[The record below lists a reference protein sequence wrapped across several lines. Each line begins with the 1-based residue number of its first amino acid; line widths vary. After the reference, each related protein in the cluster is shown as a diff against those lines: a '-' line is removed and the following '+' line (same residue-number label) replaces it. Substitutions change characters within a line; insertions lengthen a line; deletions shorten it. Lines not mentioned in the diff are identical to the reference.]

1 MAKIERE
8 ENKNIYSLFLHDPVA
23 GGGHAVDTHVRG
35 PVLVADCD
43 GESPEV
49 SSDDLNCL
57 VSSTRDLQAL
67 PLALVSSLVSRP
79 VRANSCNNREKLFY
93 SSAKIYLVLHKG
105 LEFSREN
112 NFG

>member
-1 MAKIERE
+1 M
-8 ENKNIYSLFLHDPVA
+8 
-23 GGGHAVDTHVRG
+23 
-35 PVLVADCD
+35 LVADCD

-67 PLALVSSLVSRP
+67 SLALVSSLVSRP

-112 NFG
+112 NFR

>member
-1 MAKIERE
+1 M
-8 ENKNIYSLFLHDPVA
+8 
-23 GGGHAVDTHVRG
+23 
-35 PVLVADCD
+35 LVADCD

-93 SSAKIYLVLHKG
+93 STSKIIYLVLHKG

-112 NFG
+112 NFR

>member
-1 MAKIERE
+1 MANIERE

-23 GGGHAVDTHVRG
+23 GGGHAVNTHVRG

-57 VSSTRDLQAL
+57 VSSTRDLQAFS
-67 PLALVSSLVSRP
+67 LALVSSLVSRP

-93 SSAKIYLVLHKG
+93 SSSKIYLVLHKG

>member
-1 MAKIERE
+1 MRGRKI
-8 ENKNIYSLFLHDPVA
+8 KIYSLFLHDPVA
-23 GGGHAVDTHVRG
+23 GGGHAVNAHVCG
-35 PVLVADCD
+35 PVLVTDCD

-79 VRANSCNNREKLFY
+79 VWANSCNNREKLFY
-93 SSAKIYLVLHKG
+93 SSSKILYLVLHKG

-112 NFG
+112 NLC